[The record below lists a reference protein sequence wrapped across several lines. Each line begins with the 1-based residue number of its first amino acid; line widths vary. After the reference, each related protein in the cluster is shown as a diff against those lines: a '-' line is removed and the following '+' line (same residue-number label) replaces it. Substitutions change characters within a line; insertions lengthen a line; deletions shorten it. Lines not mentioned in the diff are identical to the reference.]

1 MESFI
6 IKAIQA
12 FSKTSRAQRLKAAI
26 KAYRDHECLTTEPE
40 QAPKAEETESIPLFW
55 QREIA
60 KAQLEPTPEETE
72 VLWQR
77 EIANA
82 STSQLEIALRSDP
95 QIRTAQPTP
104 EETEAFFDNLDFAM
118 LDQGGSRLGNTF
130 AKFNQ

>member
-1 MESFI
+1 MGSFI
-6 IKAIQA
+6 TKAIQA
-12 FSKTSRAQRLKAAI
+12 FSKTERAQRLKAAI

-60 KAQLEPTPEETE
+60 KA
-72 VLWQR
+72 
-77 EIANA
+77 
-82 STSQLEIALRSDP
+82 STSHLEVALRSDP

-118 LDQGGSRLGNTF
+118 FEFDAGRIDRRR
-130 AKFNQ
+130 A